1 MRLVV
6 PYTKKEKYPS
16 LPLFFPLNLTEIK
29 RLRNHLFCTFAPE
42 NQSDNLNIEI
52 L

>member
-16 LPLFFPLNLTEIK
+16 LPLFFP
-29 RLRNHLFCTFAPE
+29 FAPE